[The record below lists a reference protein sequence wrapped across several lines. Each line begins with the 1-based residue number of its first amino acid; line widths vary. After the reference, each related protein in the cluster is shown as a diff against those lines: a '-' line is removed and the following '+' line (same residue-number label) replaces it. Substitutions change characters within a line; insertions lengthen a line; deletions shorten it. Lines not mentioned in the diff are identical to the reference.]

1 MKTYRVCDLE
11 DALLDAAVAKAEGI
25 DVGVPPGWV
34 GAIATALHMR
44 VFPYGPPSYSPSSKW
59 DQGGPIIERERICFL
74 CSTML
79 LPEAEPQHWVAK
91 RAADWHKDTR
101 GEGPTQLIAAMRA
114 YVASKFGETVVL
126 P

>member
-1 MKTYRVCDLE
+1 MTTFRVSELE
-11 DALLDAAVAKAEGI
+11 GALLDAAVAKA
-25 DVGVPPGWV
+25 DP
-34 GAIATALHMR
+34 ALR
-44 VFPYGPPSYSPSSKW
+44 DEWALNEPDGSGRSFAPSSKW
-59 DQGGPIIERERICFL
+59 DQGGPIIGRERICFL

-114 YVASKFGETVVL
+114 YVASKFGETVDL